1 MSSESK
7 NSRSV
12 SHDLNLL
19 SLGVQIVESQ
29 FSSLSPHRM
38 NPTRNRNRLTTL
50 RSGFLALLSEFLD
63 ERRERDGYVEFV
75 RVRVRGREGTFGGG
89 DGAELLDRS
98 GSDLV
103 VLLRNE
109 NEGVS

>member
-1 MSSESK
+1 
-7 NSRSV
+7 
-12 SHDLNLL
+12 
-19 SLGVQIVESQ
+19 
-29 FSSLSPHRM
+29 M

-50 RSGFLALLSEFLD
+50 RSGFLARLSELLD
-63 ERRERDGYVEFV
+63 ERGERDGYVEFV